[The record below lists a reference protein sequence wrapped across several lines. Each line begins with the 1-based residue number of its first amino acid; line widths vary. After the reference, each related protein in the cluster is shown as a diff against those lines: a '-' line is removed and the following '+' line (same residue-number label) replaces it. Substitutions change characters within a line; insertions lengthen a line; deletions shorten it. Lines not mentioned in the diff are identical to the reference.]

1 MTETPYPQFSTV
13 TVWRRGVWQECSS
26 QVNKPTGSGVVWG
39 AMGHCHG
46 SPGAVRRAEP
56 TAACRSLWSAN
67 WYPDCSPLRIT
78 SVSLLNEPTLKKSS
92 QIFHLNVFCLVFRKE
107 KELTHPGFIGL
118 NLPHR
123 SFPLPRSSQNVT
135 VRRRKNVTKFGGRGE
150 AAMWQHPLVGL
161 SAQASFFCS
170 KILCSSSAS
179 SLVFTRI
186 SMVTGTVGCFSSS
199 GGLGTQTM
207 RTLFFPVR
215 VHGILGGIRTFSS
228 MLPLNKQKKIF
239 IKTTYKN
246 KCINTIGFFQRLKIQ
261 HGNNFSRC

>member
-1 MTETPYPQFSTV
+1 MTDTLPTVQHGHSVAARCLAGVLITGQISPQEVS
-13 TVWRRGVWQECSS
+13 
-26 QVNKPTGSGVVWG
+26 VVWG

-123 SFPLPRSSQNVT
+123 SFLLPRSSQNVT

-150 AAMWQHPLVGL
+150 AAMWQHPLVGPVL
-161 SAQASFFCS
+161 RRPSSAVEPCVVH
-170 KILCSSSAS
+170 LHPHSSSPGSAW
-179 SLVFTRI
+179 
-186 SMVTGTVGCFSSS
+186 
-199 GGLGTQTM
+199 
-207 RTLFFPVR
+207 
-215 VHGILGGIRTFSS
+215 
-228 MLPLNKQKKIF
+228 
-239 IKTTYKN
+239 
-246 KCINTIGFFQRLKIQ
+246 
-261 HGNNFSRC
+261 

>member
-1 MTETPYPQFSTV
+1 MNQ
-13 TVWRRGVWQECSS
+13 
-26 QVNKPTGSGVVWG
+26 
-39 AMGHCHG
+39 H
-46 SPGAVRRAEP
+46 
-56 TAACRSLWSAN
+56 
-67 WYPDCSPLRIT
+67 
-78 SVSLLNEPTLKKSS
+78 KKKISS
-92 QIFHLNVFCLVFRKE
+92 QIFHLNVFCLIFRKG

-123 SFPLPRSSQNVT
+123 SFPLPRKKFSECHSKK
-135 VRRRKNVTKFGGRGE
+135 KNVTKFGGRGE
-150 AAMWQHPLVGL
+150 TAMWQHPLVGL
-161 SAQASFFCS
+161 SAQAPFFCS

-228 MLPLNKQKKIF
+228 MLPLNKQRKIF

-246 KCINTIGFFQRLKIQ
+246 KLSIL
-261 HGNNFSRC
+261 